1 MIVFCIFS
9 FFFKYV
15 MKLFKLQKFLKIIT
29 DLRFAIFIL
38 AFIAIF
44 SSLGTFIEQDE
55 TTFFYQKNYSLEH
68 PIYGFIDWKF
78 LLFFG
83 LDHVYTTWWFFS
95 LLLLLALSLI
105 GCTITRQFPI
115 FFNAKDYLFKKQK
128 NSFLNLNFFVKLKP
142 IPYLKEAIL
151 IKIQQ
156 MDFYIYQKPN
166 VIYAYK
172 GLIGRIS
179 PILVHFSLIVILSG
193 SFIGA
198 FKNFKAQEILPKGEI
213 FHIQN
218 TLKVGFLT
226 DLPLFN
232 IRINDFWAE
241 YKNNRIRQFY
251 SNLSVLD
258 NYGNELKQQTIS
270 VNNPLRYQG
279 VDFYQ
284 SDWNLLGIRIEN
296 QKTKKIYEL
305 PLFPLK
311 KDVKSWISWIAI
323 QSEQQVTIPLT
334 LIFDQFQNIFFVY
347 DTKGNFLGSKNIG
360 DFLSKDLQILE
371 ILPSTGLLIKYDP
384 SIVIIYFGFGI
395 LMLTTL
401 LSYLPY
407 TQFWIFQKEKE
418 FWLGSS
424 TNRGKIQFE
433 LQFENLL
440 RETEANIKTFQVL
453 SKEKQ
458 KEK

>member
-323 QSEQQVTIPLT
+323 QSEQQVTTPLS

>member
-1 MIVFCIFS
+1 MIVFCISS

-323 QSEQQVTIPLT
+323 QSEQQVTTPLT

>member
-1 MIVFCIFS
+1 
-9 FFFKYV
+9 
-15 MKLFKLQKFLKIIT
+15 MKLLKLQKSLKILT
-29 DLRFAIFIL
+29 DLRFAIFLL
-38 AFIAIF
+38 ALIALF

-55 TTFFYQKNYSLEH
+55 PLFFYQKNYATEN
-68 PIYGFIDWKF
+68 PIYGFVDWKF
-78 LLFFG
+78 ITFFG
-83 LDHVYTTWWFFS
+83 LEHVYTTWWFF
-95 LLLLLALSLI
+95 LLLFLLAASLI

-128 NSFLNLNFFVKLKP
+128 NSFLNLNFFVRLKP
-142 IPYLKEAIL
+142 VPYLKELIL
-151 IKIQQ
+151 VKIQN
-156 MDFYIYQKPN
+156 MNFYTYQKAN
-166 VIYAYK
+166 VIYGYK

-193 SFIGA
+193 SFVGA

-232 IRINDFWAE
+232 VRVNDFWAE
-241 YKNNRIRQFY
+241 YKNNRIHQFY

-258 NYGNELKQQTIS
+258 NLGNELKQQTIS
-270 VNNPLRYQG
+270 VNNPLRYHG

-296 QKTKKIYEL
+296 LTTKKIYEL

-311 KDVKSWISWIAI
+311 KDTKSWISWVVSQFENQ
-323 QSEQQVTIPLT
+323 QSVPLT

-347 DTKGNFLGSKNIG
+347 DTKGTFLGSKNVG
-360 DFLSKDLQILE
+360 DLISKDLQILE
-371 ILPSTGLLIKYDP
+371 ILPSTGLLVKYDP
-384 SIVIIYFGFGI
+384 SISIIYFGFGI
-395 LMLTTL
+395 LMITTF

-418 FWLGSS
+418 FWVGSS

-440 RETEANIKTFQVL
+440 RESETNMQPFRLLA
-453 SKEKQ
+453 KEIDGK
-458 KEK
+458 

>member
-1 MIVFCIFS
+1 
-9 FFFKYV
+9 

-296 QKTKKIYEL
+296 LKTKKIYEL

-323 QSEQQVTIPLT
+323 QSEQQVTTPLT

>member
-1 MIVFCIFS
+1 
-9 FFFKYV
+9 
-15 MKLFKLQKFLKIIT
+15 MKFLKLQKFLKIIT

-38 AFIAIF
+38 AFIASC

-55 TTFFYQKNYSLEH
+55 NDFFYQKNYSIEH
-68 PIYGFIDWKF
+68 PIYGFINWK
-78 LLFFG
+78 LILFFG
-83 LDHVYTTWWFFS
+83 LDHVYTTWWFFL

-142 IPYLKEAIL
+142 IPYLKETIL

-179 PILVHFSLIVILSG
+179 PILVHFSLIIILSG
-193 SFIGA
+193 AFIGA

-279 VDFYQ
+279 IDFYQ

-311 KDVKSWISWIAI
+311 KDTKSWISWIAI
-323 QSEQQVTIPLT
+323 ESENQQTTPLT

-360 DFLSKDLQILE
+360 DFLSRDLQILE

-407 TQFWIFQKEKE
+407 TQFWIFQKERE

-440 RETEANIKTFQVL
+440 RETEITIKNFQIPVIERK
-453 SKEKQ
+453 STK
-458 KEK
+458 